1 MHRDGLGNETQNSR
15 DPALRLFLQVHGLL
29 PRVRQGLYRFKFGL
43 AAFLTPLGIRAIPE
57 IIVGPYPVGFDTIAF
72 YVPSTLDLA
81 SGMARFNSRLPF

>member
-1 MHRDGLGNETQNSR
+1 MLNLTSA
-15 DPALRLFLQVHGLL
+15 ALKILSELPERLQK
-29 PRVRQGLYRFKFGL
+29 PRFGL
-43 AAFLTPLGIRAIPE
+43 AAFLIPLGIRAIPE